1 MFIIKLLQ
9 FFLMDILLTLTL
21 INQAQF
27 LICDS
32 GKKFQND
39 LDYQDL
45 MLATVRSF
53 MNLFIS
59 NVRVLVFLVRLP

>member
-9 FFLMDILLTLTL
+9 FFLIDILLTLTL

-39 LDYQDL
+39 LDDQDL